1 MEGKTFKDMPAK
13 PKTPRLSRYNLP
25 DLQTGLQSHNG
36 FLEWLHSP
44 MGVASGLG
52 LVLILGIG
60 ASAFFGYWLYQPENF
75 ELIKDRLYEMIE
87 NYFGT

>member
-13 PKTPRLSRYNLP
+13 PKTPRLSRYLP

-36 FLEWLHSP
+36 FLEWLHGP

-60 ASAFFGYWLYQPENF
+60 ALSTFFEDWLHPDNF